1 MTFLIIKNKK
11 LRWPETP
18 KLRIDGSAPN
28 DSDVNP
34 KKKKKCLASPMDG
47 RPPNA

>member
-1 MTFLIIKNKK
+1 

-34 KKKKKCLASPMDG
+34 KKKKKMSSISYGWPTTQCLRVGST
-47 RPPNA
+47 RR